1 MINSFCVRD
10 YCYLNGVG
18 ICDSHGH
25 IAKYLTYSMLDQAK
39 NTIVSMFVIQVTEAG
54 NSNNMERLGFIE
66 SLNNLK
72 EKSVQIQQITTNRHR
87 QIWKYICEE
96 QKGITQQFD
105 V

>member
-1 MINSFCVRD
+1 
-10 YCYLNGVG
+10 
-18 ICDSHGH
+18 
-25 IAKYLTYSMLDQAK
+25 MLDQAK

-87 QIWKYICEE
+87 QIWKCICEE